1 MLRQED
7 TAHAQGVVRVVAENN
22 PPLLQYVR
30 RRAGGV
36 GGIGG
41 SSGSSGIGTGTG
53 TGTGASSGIDIGTSS
68 GTSTGIGIGMGTST
82 GIGTGTGTST
92 GIGTSSTNSDTRLK
106 THASSSEWHARS
118 CTCALALLPIG
129 ERRA

>member
-7 TAHAQGVVRVVAENN
+7 TADAQGVVRVVAENN

-30 RRAGGV
+30 RRA

-82 GIGTGTGTST
+82 GIGTGTRTST